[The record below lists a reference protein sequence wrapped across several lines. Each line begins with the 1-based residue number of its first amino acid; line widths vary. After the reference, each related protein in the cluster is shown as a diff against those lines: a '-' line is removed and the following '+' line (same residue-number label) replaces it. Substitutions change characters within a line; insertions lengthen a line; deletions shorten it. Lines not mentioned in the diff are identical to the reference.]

1 MNPAQSGIWL
11 SLARLQDGA
20 AGANLNGGNASREYH
35 HESIAVPA
43 VQCAIALRQG
53 GEEVLDNLIVIG
65 CPWLLV
71 GDVDLV
77 AAHHSET

>member
-1 MNPAQSGIWL
+1 VNPARSGIWL
-11 SLARLQDGA
+11 GVVRLQDGT

-35 HESIAVPA
+35 HESIAVGA
-43 VQCAIALRQG
+43 VQCAIVMRQG
-53 GEEVLDNLIVIG
+53 GEEVLDDLIVIG
-65 CPWLLV
+65 RPWLLV